1 MVGSLFF
8 LPIGVFPNGSE
19 FFGRVRMQAD
29 LPFFECPMDAV
40 RSAVQAL
47 GGAKQVGS
55 RLWPEKS
62 PDGAGRL
69 LLDCLNASRSEKL
82 ELAQVMRV
90 LAWAREA
97 GCHGPMQWICGEVGY
112 EARPVTKAEEVD
124 RLVTVIEET
133 SRTMA
138 SALATLE
145 RLQRVRAAA

>member
-1 MVGSLFF
+1 MAASLFF
-8 LPIGVFPNGSE
+8 LPLGVFPNGSE
-19 FFGRVRMQAD
+19 FFGRVRMQVD

-47 GGAKQVGS
+47 GGAKQVGA
-55 RLWPEKS
+55 RLWPDKS
-62 PDGAGRL
+62 PDTAGRL

-82 ELAQVMRV
+82 ELTQVMRV

-97 GCHGPMQWICGEVGY
+97 GFHGPMQWICSEIGY

-124 RLVTVIEET
+124 RLVTVLEEST
-133 SRTMA
+133 RTMV

-145 RLQRVRAAA
+145 RLQRVRVVA